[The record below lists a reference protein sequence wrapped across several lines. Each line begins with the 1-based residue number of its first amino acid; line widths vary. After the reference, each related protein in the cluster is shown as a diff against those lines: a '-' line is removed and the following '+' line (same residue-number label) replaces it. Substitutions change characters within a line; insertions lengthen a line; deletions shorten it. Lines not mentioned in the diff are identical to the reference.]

1 MCQVEL
7 VRRHR
12 QRPTLD
18 TKFDVVINDGGM
30 ATASSNLNALLP
42 SPTPSYFAPESR
54 CTGSH
59 NALQGEAVLTVKCN
73 ADQEV
78 ERSP

>member
-7 VRRHR
+7 VLRHR

-54 CTGSH
+54 WVIRASG
-59 NALQGEAVLTVKCN
+59 
-73 ADQEV
+73 
-78 ERSP
+78 

>member
-7 VRRHR
+7 VRRQR
-12 QRPTLD
+12 QRPPTLD

-42 SPTPSYFAPESR
+42 SPTPSYFAPEGRWVIRAS
-54 CTGSH
+54 G
-59 NALQGEAVLTVKCN
+59 
-73 ADQEV
+73 
-78 ERSP
+78 

>member
-1 MCQVEL
+1 MCRGEL
-7 VRRHR
+7 VRVRRHR

-42 SPTPSYFAPESR
+42 SPTPSYFAPEGRWVIRAS
-54 CTGSH
+54 G
-59 NALQGEAVLTVKCN
+59 
-73 ADQEV
+73 
-78 ERSP
+78 